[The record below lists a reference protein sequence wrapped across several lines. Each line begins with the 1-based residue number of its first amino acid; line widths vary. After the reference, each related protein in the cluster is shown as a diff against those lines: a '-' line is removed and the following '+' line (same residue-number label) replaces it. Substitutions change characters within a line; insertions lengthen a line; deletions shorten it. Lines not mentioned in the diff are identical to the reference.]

1 MSSYS
6 FNSFAFK
13 RSITLMTFV
22 DEIAGFEVNI
32 VAARSVVT
40 ASSLDVE
47 GSESIASTV
56 AVKATSAN

>member
-1 MSSYS
+1 M
-6 FNSFAFK
+6 A
-13 RSITLMTFV
+13 FV